1 MHSLICP
8 RMKKPCTTTQSFTN
22 HKIKLRTFQKSK
34 IEIDNTHSAP
44 FKKIAIAEEN
54 ERQHDAVFLYFKI
67 KTILK
72 YSNSIRFI
80 LFYRYFLLVVLSSLF
95 FYIYKQTSQRSSSIH
110 LFFIF
115 HIFSSS
121 SCRALTSYFNNVWPF
136 G

>member
-8 RMKKPCTTTQSFTN
+8 RMIKPCTTTQSFTN
-22 HKIKLRTFQKSK
+22 HKIKLRTHFDRKSK

-95 FYIYKQTSQRSSSIH
+95 FYIYKRTSKRSSSIH

-121 SCRALTSYFNNVWPF
+121 SCRALTSYFNNV
-136 G
+136 